1 MKQQPFKR
9 KTDESLIIVNC
20 IVDRH
25 DAALALDTG
34 ASHTTIDLAALIIA
48 GYEVRQALRSVP
60 IETASG
66 VIEADIFLVKRLE
79 AIGIIRENIEICA
92 YDFFSYQLIT
102 DFDGVLG
109 LDFFDDHKLCVD
121 FKKNILTVQ

>member
-1 MKQQPFKR
+1 MNKQTFIR
-9 KTDESLIIVNC
+9 KTDESLLVINC
-20 IVDRH
+20 AVDTH
-25 DAALALDTG
+25 DLALALDTG

-48 GYEVRQALRSVP
+48 GYDVAKAERIIQ

-66 VIEADIFLVKRLE
+66 VIDAYVFKVNLLT
-79 AIGIIRENIEICA
+79 AIGTEKHNIEVCA

-109 LDFFDDHKLCVD
+109 LDFFGEQKLCID
-121 FKKNILTVQ
+121 FKNNVLTLQ